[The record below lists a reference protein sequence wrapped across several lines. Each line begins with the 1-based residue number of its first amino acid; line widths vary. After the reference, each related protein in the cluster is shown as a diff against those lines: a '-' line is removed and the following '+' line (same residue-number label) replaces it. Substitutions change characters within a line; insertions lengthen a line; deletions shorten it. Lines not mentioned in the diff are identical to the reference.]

1 MKIISNNNILK
12 IIFTMLFFILF
23 FINTLFST
31 AYAQGEDEPKDF
43 VTLVYVE
50 WASEV
55 ASTYLIKAVLEELGY
70 EVDVLSV
77 TAAFM
82 WQAVASGDADG
93 LVAAWLPSTHAHYF
107 GAVKDEVDDLGPNL
121 KGTKIGLIV
130 PTYVTINSITE
141 LSANAEKFNNKLIGI
156 DPGAGLMSKTELAI
170 EKYNL
175 SNFKLLEGSGATM
188 TAVLADAIRENR
200 WVVVTGW
207 TPHWKFDRWE
217 LKYLEDP
224 HKIYGSEE
232 EIHTIVR
239 QGLKEDM
246 PEVYRVLDKFFWTPD
261 QMQQVMRWNQKGD
274 LTPEENAAR
283 WVKENREIV
292 DQWIAK

>member
-1 MKIISNNNILK
+1 MKVISNNNILK
-12 IIFTMLFFILF
+12 IIFTILF
-23 FINTLFST
+23 FINTSFPT
-31 AYAQGEDEPKDF
+31 AYAQDEDEPKDF

-107 GAVKDEVDDLGPNL
+107 GAVKDEIDDLGPNL

-141 LSANAEKFNNKLIGI
+141 LNANAEKFNKKLIGI

-188 TAVLADAIRENR
+188 TAALADAIRENR
-200 WVVVTGW
+200 WIVVTGW

-224 HKIYGSEE
+224 QKIYGSEE

-246 PEVYRVLDKFFWTPD
+246 PEVYRVLDNFFWTPD
-261 QMQQVMRWNQKGD
+261 QMQQVMRWNQKD
-274 LTPEENAAR
+274 DNTPEENAAR
-283 WVKENREIV
+283 WIKENREIV

>member
-1 MKIISNNNILK
+1 MKVISNHNILK
-12 IIFTMLFFILF
+12 QMIFTLLFGVNILF
-23 FINTLFST
+23 SLS
-31 AYAQGEDEPKDF
+31 YAQEDDEPEF

-82 WQAVASGDADG
+82 WQAVKSGDADG

-121 KGTKIGLIV
+121 QGTKIGLVV
-130 PTYVTINSITE
+130 PTYVSINSIAE
-141 LSANAEKFNNKLIGI
+141 LGANAKKFNKKLIGI
-156 DPGAGLMSKTELAI
+156 DPGAGLMSKTELVM

-175 SNFKLLEGSGATM
+175 GNFKLLEGSGATM
-188 TAVLADAIRENR
+188 TAALKQAIRENQ
-200 WVVVTGW
+200 WIVATGW

-224 HKIYGSEE
+224 QNIYGAEE
-232 EIHTIVR
+232 AIHTVVR
-239 QGLKEDM
+239 QDLKEDL
-246 PEVYRVLDKFFWTPD
+246 PEVYRVLNNFFWTPA
-261 QMQQVMRWNQKGD
+261 QMQQLMRWNQQD
-274 LTPEENAAR
+274 DTLPEENAAR
-283 WVKENREIV
+283 WIKENREIV
-292 DQWIAK
+292 DQWIGK